1 MDSGLGEALSLASAA
16 TWAVGVILARQLGAH
31 IPPLALALLKNG
43 MVLMVL
49 LPLALLLHGH
59 AWPTMAAAQWAWVLL
74 SGVLGIAVA
83 DTLYFRA
90 LNELGAGRMGVI
102 GNLYSPSVLLLGYVF
117 LGERLGGWQWLGFAL
132 VALGVLLV
140 ARPPSQWRTQPRHGV
155 RGVLIGM
162 LSIALMAIAIVMV
175 KQPLEQHSLIWI
187 TVLRLLGAVAGLAV
201 LSRLPALRSLVT
213 FDASQVPWPRL
224 WVAALL
230 GQGVSM
236 LLWLGGYKYTSASI
250 AAILNE
256 SASVFLVML
265 GAWWLR
271 EPVGRRAWAGV
282 VLTFTGIA
290 CMLSGRVTL

>member
-1 MDSGLGEALSLASAA
+1 MASAA